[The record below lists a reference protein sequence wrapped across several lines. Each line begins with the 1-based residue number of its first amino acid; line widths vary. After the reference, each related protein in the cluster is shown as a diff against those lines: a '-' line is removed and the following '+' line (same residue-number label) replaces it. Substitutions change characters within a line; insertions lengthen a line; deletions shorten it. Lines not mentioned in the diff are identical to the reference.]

1 MSDEVLL
8 DRRPDGVALLTL
20 NDPVRRNPL
29 SDRHVLDA
37 LVARLREVEQDGA
50 VRVLVI
56 TGVGPVFSAGGN
68 VKDMRAKAG
77 MFAGPAVEI
86 AEAYLSGVQQIPQ
99 IMQRLDIPTIA
110 AVNGPAMGAGCDLS
124 LMCDMRLASG
134 TALFG
139 EVFVNLGIISGDG
152 GGWFLVRHLGY
163 QRACEISFRGR
174 PIDATEALRLGLV
187 LDVVPEEELLP
198 RALALAGEIATKP
211 APAIRMTK
219 RLLRMA
225 ERTHLQDFLGAAAAM
240 QAAAHGS
247 AEHDAAL
254 DAALA
259 QRARAS

>member
-1 MSDEVLL
+1 MSDEILL

-20 NDPVRRNPL
+20 NDPARRNPL
-29 SDRHVLDA
+29 SDRGMLDA
-37 LVARLREVEQDGA
+37 LVALLRQVEQDGA

-56 TGVGPVFSAGGN
+56 TGAGPVFSAGGN
-68 VKDMRAKAG
+68 VKDMQAKAG
-77 MFAGPAVEI
+77 MFAGAGVEI

-124 LMCDMRLASG
+124 LMCDLRLASS
-134 TALFG
+134 TARFG
-139 EVFVNLGIISGDG
+139 EVFVNLGIVSGDG

-174 PIDATEALRLGLV
+174 PIEAEEALRLGLV
-187 LDVVPEEELLP
+187 LEVVPDAELLP
-198 RALALAGEIATKP
+198 RALALAGEIAAQS

-225 ERTHLQDFLGAAAAM
+225 ERTHLQDFLAAAAAM
-240 QAAAHGS
+240 QAVAHGS
-247 AEHDAAL
+247 AEHDQAL
-254 DAALA
+254 VAALA
-259 QRARAS
+259 ARARGA